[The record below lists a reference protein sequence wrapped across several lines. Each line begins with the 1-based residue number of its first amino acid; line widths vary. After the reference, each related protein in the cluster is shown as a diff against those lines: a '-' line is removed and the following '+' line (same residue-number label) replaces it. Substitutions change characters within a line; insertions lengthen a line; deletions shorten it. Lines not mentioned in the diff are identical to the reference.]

1 MQTELLNPPAL
12 GTPWLEHLS
21 PESTLPGQIPI
32 VKYPFTIGRKESVDL
47 QIDSS
52 RVSREHA
59 QIVKEDGQYRIVDLQ
74 STNGTFVNGNRI
86 EESPLCDGDMLMIAN
101 EEFTFCTGAAD
112 QADRM
117 ATQIIELAAPESGG
131 KQDLPQQLIHAV
143 RLLQEMLLQGSV
155 AVSWETIFRLSD
167 GQPYGYEA
175 HSWNETEKGEFS
187 EAERLVLAI
196 DCRLTART
204 RNLSRIVAVEE
215 AVELPGAGPL
225 FVRYDTKDLGAG
237 GMAESIAQLRKL
249 LATERRLILALPYT
263 SACSLPF
270 AQELHRQLR
279 ASDVGLAYYDFAD
292 LHEKA
297 LQQMDMVPDFLLL
310 SKSVVRGLSNNFERQ
325 RQLQAII
332 AGVRKL
338 GGEIIASGLNTHAQ
352 AELCREL
359 GCRFGQGTYRAS
371 ANQ

>member
-1 MQTELLNPPAL
+1 MLPDK
-12 GTPWLEHLS
+12 TP
-21 PESTLPGQIPI
+21 II
-32 VKYPFTIGRKESVDL
+32 KFPFTVGRKDSVDL

-86 EESPLCDGDMLMIAN
+86 EESPLCDGDMVAIAN
-101 EEFTFCTGAAD
+101 EEFTFYAGVPEPV
-112 QADRM
+112 DRM
-117 ATQIIELAAPESGG
+117 ATQVIEAARPQSGC
-131 KQDLPQQLIHAV
+131 KHDLPQELIHAV
-143 RLLQEMLLQGSV
+143 RMLQETLLQGSL
-155 AVSWETIFRLSD
+155 AVCWETIFRLAD

-175 HSWNETEKGEFS
+175 RSWDETEKGEFS

-196 DCRLTART
+196 DCRLTSRV

-237 GMAESIAQLRKL
+237 GMAESIAQLRQL
-249 LATERRLILALPYT
+249 LAAERRLILALPYAA
-263 SACSLPF
+263 ACSLPF

-297 LQQMDMVPDFLLL
+297 LQQLDMVPDFLLL
-310 SKSVVRGLSNNFERQ
+310 SKSVVRGLSNHFERQ

-332 AGVRKL
+332 AGARKL
-338 GGEIIASGLNTHAQ
+338 GGEIIATGLNSRAQ
-352 AELCREL
+352 ADLCREL